1 MPTDPEADAGELSQ
15 SIQPGMPPRAPASA
29 QRPSKTPEERVDV
42 ERSTLLFGTE
52 LTASQGR
59 PIWGT
64 FFAVAGLAVLAG
76 FLAAQVPPHPAGVL
90 APPLFVVALALLRG
104 WAMPVRFTFRPEGIE
119 VKRPPRLVRYEE
131 ILHALWIQR
140 GRRAVV
146 ELLLADGHVRLPAPP
161 DKGDEILE
169 FLESQPRGPRDL
181 GDVPARFTDFLKQQ
195 KLLSPDEIYIF
206 RGGKRQVTPRTR
218 RYRRAAWWF
227 VLLAGTWFALAAIDR
242 TPLFASFGALAGL
255 FAVIFLAG
263 GYTPLRHSHLGIKKI
278 DDAILIITPNAMA
291 LQQGDLCG
299 ELRWPELVSVAPYG
313 MGSSRSL
320 DLAGLNLKV
329 RGANILLVDIF
340 QWPLTCAAELI
351 KDYSGK

>member
-1 MPTDPEADAGELSQ
+1 
-15 SIQPGMPPRAPASA
+15 
-29 QRPSKTPEERVDV
+29 
-42 ERSTLLFGTE
+42 
-52 LTASQGR
+52 
-59 PIWGT
+59 
-64 FFAVAGLAVLAG
+64 
-76 FLAAQVPPHPAGVL
+76 
-90 APPLFVVALALLRG
+90 
-104 WAMPVRFTFRPEGIE
+104 MPVRFAFRPEGIE
-119 VKRPPRLVRYEE
+119 VNRPPRLVRYEE

-140 GRRAVV
+140 GRRTVV
-146 ELLLADGHVRLPAPP
+146 ELLLTDGHLRLPAAA
-161 DKGDEILE
+161 DKGDEILK
-169 FLESQPRGPRDL
+169 FLESQPRGPHDL

-195 KLLSPDEIYIF
+195 NLLAPDEIYIF

-218 RYRRAAWWF
+218 KYRRAAWWL

-242 TPLFASFGALAGL
+242 TPLFPSFGALAGL

-263 GYTPLRHSHLGIKKI
+263 GYTPLRHSHLGIKNI
-278 DDAILIITPNAMA
+278 DDAVLIITPNAMA

-299 ELRWPELVSVAPYG
+299 ELRWSELVSVAPYG